1 MTDIV
6 ITASAVVAGNGAQ
19 TKTGTAGAAIA
30 AGDIVYLDTATT
42 GKWQLADSDAAS
54 AEARGQT
61 SNIGVALN
69 SAALNQPIVV
79 QTSGPVTLGAVLT
92 AGQALYLS
100 DTPGK
105 LCPVADISGGDY
117 FTLMGLAAS
126 NSVMNV
132 DPQYSGVASA

>member
-1 MTDIV
+1 MADLT
-6 ITASAVVAGNGAQ
+6 ITAANVVAGASAQ
-19 TKTGTAGAAIA
+19 TKTGTAGATIA
-30 AGDIVYLDTATT
+30 AGDIVYLDSTTT
-42 GKWQLADSDAAS
+42 GKWQLADSDSAS

-61 SNIGVALN
+61 SNIGIALN

-105 LCPVADISGGDY
+105 LCPVADITGGDY
-117 FTLMGLAAS
+117 YTLIGLAAS
-126 NSVMNV
+126 TSVLNIDV
-132 DPQYSGVASA
+132 QYSGVASP

>member
-1 MTDIV
+1 MADLV
-6 ITASAVVAGNGAQ
+6 ITAANVVAGSGAQ
-19 TKTGTAGAAIA
+19 TKTGVAGAAIA
-30 AGDIVYLDTATT
+30 AGDIVYLDSTTT
-42 GKWQLADSDAAS
+42 GKWQLADSDAAA

-69 SAALNQPIVV
+69 SAALNQPVIVQV
-79 QTSGPVTLGAVLT
+79 SGPVTLGAVLT

-105 LCPVADISGGDY
+105 LCPVADITGGDY

-126 NSVMNV
+126 TSVLNIDV
-132 DPQYSGVASA
+132 QYSGVASA

>member
-1 MTDIV
+1 MADLV
-6 ITASAVVAGNGAQ
+6 ITAANVVAGASAQ

-30 AGDIVYLDTATT
+30 AGDIVYLDSATT
-42 GKWQLADSDAAS
+42 GKWQLADSDAAA

-61 SNIGVALN
+61 SNIGIALN
-69 SAALNQPIVV
+69 SAALNQPVIV

-92 AGQALYLS
+92 AGTSYFLS

-105 LCPVADISGGDY
+105 LCPVADITGGDY

-126 NSVMNV
+126 TTVLNV
-132 DPQYSGVASA
+132 DVQYSGVASA

>member
-19 TKTGTAGAAIA
+19 TKTGIAGAAIA

-61 SNIGVALN
+61 ANIGVALN
-69 SAALNQPIVV
+69 GAAANQPVV
-79 QTSGPVTLGAVLT
+79 VLVGGPVTVGAVLT
-92 AGQALYLS
+92 AGTAYYLS

-126 NSVMNV
+126 TSVLNV

>member
-1 MTDIV
+1 MADI
-6 ITASAVVAGNGAQ
+6 TLTPANVVAGTGVP
-19 TKTGTAGAAIA
+19 TKTGIAGATIA
-30 AGDIVYLDTATT
+30 AGDIVYLDSATT
-42 GKWQLADSDAAS
+42 GKWQLADSDAAA

-61 SNIGVALN
+61 SNIGIALN

-92 AGQALYLS
+92 AGVAYYLS

-105 LCPVADISGGDY
+105 LCPVADIAGGDY

-126 NSVMNV
+126 TTVLNIDV
-132 DPQYSGVASA
+132 QYSGVASA

>member
-1 MTDIV
+1 MADLV
-6 ITASAVVAGNGAQ
+6 ITAANVVAGASAA

-42 GKWQLADSDAAS
+42 GKWQLADSDAAT

-61 SNIGVALN
+61 GNIGIALN
-69 SAALNQPIVV
+69 SAAANQPVVV
-79 QTSGPVTLGAVLT
+79 QTDGQVTLGAVLT
-92 AGQALYLS
+92 AGTAYYLS

-117 FTLMGLAAS
+117 FTLVGLAS
-126 NSVMNV
+126 STSVLNI
-132 DPQYSGVASA
+132 DFQYSGVASA